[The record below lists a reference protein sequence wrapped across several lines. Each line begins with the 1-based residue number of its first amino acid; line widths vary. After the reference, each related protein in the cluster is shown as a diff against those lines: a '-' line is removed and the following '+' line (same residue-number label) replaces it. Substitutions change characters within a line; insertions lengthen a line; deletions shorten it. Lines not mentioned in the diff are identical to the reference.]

1 MPGSFLPGDLTAGHC
16 DGDKDM
22 APDTEDAKR
31 SRDLVTANR
40 ILADQGILDAF
51 GHVSVRSAANPSRYL
66 MTRSLAPAL
75 VTLED
80 VMEFDL
86 DSNPIDPRGRKVY
99 GERCIHGEIYRARPD
114 VHAVVHSHSPAVIPY
129 GVTDQPLKPVCH
141 MAAFLRQDV
150 PVFEIRDVE
159 GDNNSLLIV
168 KNSTGAALAK
178 TMGDS
183 AVVLMRGHGNAVVAG
198 SLKLAVYRAIY
209 TELNAR
215 IQAESL
221 RMGKVNYLTAREAQ
235 NFQGVFEGSEGNLE
249 RPWEVWERQVNGT
262 R

>member
-1 MPGSFLPGDLTAGHC
+1 MKPER
-16 DGDKDM
+16 
-22 APDTEDAKR
+22 EDATEEDAREEDARR

-51 GHVSVRSAANPSRYL
+51 GHVSVRSARDPGRYL
-66 MTRSLAPAL
+66 MSKSSAPAL
-75 VTLED
+75 VARED
-80 VMEFDL
+80 IMEFDL
-86 DSNPIDPRGRKVY
+86 DSKPIDQRGRKIY
-99 GERCIHGEIYRARPD
+99 AERCIHGEIYRARPD
-114 VHAVVHSHSPAVIPY
+114 VQAVVHSHSPAVIPY
-129 GVTDQPLKPVCH
+129 GVTDQPLKPICH
-141 MAAFLRQDV
+141 MAAFLRGDV

-159 GDNNSLLIV
+159 GDDNALLVV
-168 KNSTGAALAK
+168 KNTTGAALAK
-178 TMGDS
+178 TLGDS

-221 RMGKVNYLTAREAQ
+221 RMGKVNYLTAREAL
-235 NFQGVFEGSEGNLE
+235 NFQGVFEASEGNLE
-249 RPWEVWERQVNGT
+249 RPWEIWERQVSAQGANGS

>member
-1 MPGSFLPGDLTAGHC
+1 MTPEE
-16 DGDKDM
+16 
-22 APDTEDAKR
+22 EDAKR

-51 GHVSVRSAANPSRYL
+51 GHVSVRSARDPGRYL
-66 MTRSLAPAL
+66 MSRSSAPAL

-80 VMEFDL
+80 IMEFDL
-86 DSNPIDPRGRKVY
+86 DSTPVDPRGRKMY
-99 GERCIHGEIYRARPD
+99 AERCIHGEIFRARPD
-114 VHAVVHSHSPAVIPY
+114 VQAVVHSHSPAVIPY
-129 GVTDQPLKPVCH
+129 GVTGQALKPICH
-141 MAAFLRQDV
+141 MASFLRGDV

-159 GDNNSLLIV
+159 GDDNALLVV
-168 KNSTGAALAK
+168 KNATAAALAK
-178 TMGDS
+178 TLGDS

-221 RMGKVNYLTAREAQ
+221 RMGSVKYLTAREAQ
-235 NFQGVFEGSEGNLE
+235 NFQGVFEGSDANLE
-249 RPWEVWERQVNGT
+249 RPWEIWERQVNAA